1 MSNSRVRV
9 GYAATHPT
17 HETRPLR
24 GSPCERGAY
33 SAELQTAPNRPYV
46 IFVDGQ
52 ISRSDKYRSRNERDP
67 TNRMPNLFR
76 CWVTRCALT
85 QPTELILLNCKQ
97 RLTAPTLFLLTGKSR
112 PTFRQKE
119 TPTKVGVFNAIPLQQ
134 GQVFNEGYRSKKDGT
149 ASQSF

>member
-1 MSNSRVRV
+1 MISFVGLVKACLPFSRKHAQANAVTWRRFCELHHWFVECMPQARTRLPMSNSRVRV

-46 IFVDGQ
+46 VFVDGQ
-52 ISRSDKYRSRNERDP
+52 ILRSDKYRSRSERDP

-85 QPTELILLNCKQ
+85 QPTELRVFI
-97 RLTAPTLFLLTGKSR
+97 GDD
-112 PTFRQKE
+112 FRE
-119 TPTKVGVFNAIPLQQ
+119 RG
-134 GQVFNEGYRSKKDGT
+134 G
-149 ASQSF
+149 